1 VTGVRRAIKVVRS
14 DFAIAPEYRERFVRE
29 ASIATQLRHPNIV
42 ETYDPIVDGVV
53 LALPMELLQGE
64 LLSAY
69 IARRTRLDVAETAR
83 LLLPIGGALAAIH
96 ARGYVHR
103 DVKPHNIMLV
113 EVGGARVAK
122 LLDFGTARDISGH
135 QRSTLTGEIVGSP
148 AYMSPEQ
155 ALGLR
160 DIDARADVY
169 SLGVTLYHAL
179 TGRRPHVSDSEGSPI
194 DKLVQRVRVMRP
206 SELVADIPREIES
219 VILRALAWDRGER
232 WPDMPSML
240 SAFDA
245 ALPSPVPPVL
255 SVSAPVSASSGPT
268 TSPMGRIEMADVA
281 PALVATPRASIETIQ
296 GSAFARGPRAV
307 VSGVATTL
315 PAPMG
320 DASSSPRPRV
330 LEPTRPSMRAD
341 LAPRAREMPSQR
353 PVPLTTPVL
362 EPTVSPVSAPELARA
377 ESLARVVSKRAP
389 LIGGLLLG
397 VVMLGLFAGAGL
409 AFVLRPNESS
419 PPPLAI
425 EPAPHPAVAASTVAP
440 EPAPAPP
447 AEPVR
452 VEAREPSE
460 PTTQRRRATG
470 ARVEPSGTSRDDE
483 PSLDDERAFRIE

>member
-1 VTGVRRAIKVVRS
+1 MQALVPGAIVGSYTIGAELGRGAMGSIFEGLHRVTGVRRAIKVVRS
-14 DFAIAPEYRERFVRE
+14 DFAIAPGYRERFVRE

-42 ETYDPIVDGVV
+42 ETYDPIIDGAV
-53 LALPMELLQGE
+53 LALPMELLHGE

-69 IARRTRLDVAETAR
+69 IATRTRLDVVETAR

-113 EVGGARVAK
+113 EVGGVRVAK

-194 DKLVQRVRVMRP
+194 DKLVQRVRVLRP

-245 ALPSPVPPVL
+245 AMPSRAPHAVAVSSAPLPST
-255 SVSAPVSASSGPT
+255 GPT
-268 TSPMGRIEMADVA
+268 TSPMGRIELEDVA
-281 PALVATPRASIETIQ
+281 PALVSTPRASTETIQ
-296 GSAFARGPRAV
+296 GSAFARSGREP

-315 PAPMG
+315 PAPVG
-320 DASSSPRPRV
+320 TARASVRPRAI
-330 LEPTRPSMRAD
+330 EPTRPSMRAD
-341 LAPRAREMPSQR
+341 LARDVRDVPSPR
-353 PVPLTTPVL
+353 PLAVGVASALPA
-362 EPTVSPVSAPELARA
+362 TVSVPPITGVDA
-377 ESLARVVSKRAP
+377 SLATVVSRRAP

-397 VVMLGLFAGAGL
+397 VVVLGLAAGAGL
-409 AFVLRPNESS
+409 AFVLRPSESS
-419 PPPLAI
+419 PPPLPLDA
-425 EPAPHPAVAASTVAP
+425 APRPAVAESTVVP
-440 EPAPAPP
+440 EPTSAPP
-447 AEPVR
+447 A
-452 VEAREPSE
+452 
-460 PTTQRRRATG
+460 
-470 ARVEPSGTSRDDE
+470 
-483 PSLDDERAFRIE
+483 